1 MGGIECAYQLRNK
14 TDYYIGTAAEVLGAG
29 MPYSLTIPKLFDY
42 HLDLKDVCNTIYTYY
57 NAQNG
62 AYRTST
68 VGLADCHR
76 LEALAD
82 SIHEIFEA
90 HRNDAMPDISNIQH
104 FDRQPP
110 YICFDLQDF
119 LSRIATPD
127 ENTGLEQALSQAILY
142 HAATPSVM
150 GDVSIYKH
158 CGLSCYILGT
168 GNTTLDRYYTTLD
181 WYKRVYPDNN

>member
-1 MGGIECAYQLRNK
+1 
-14 TDYYIGTAAEVLGAG
+14 

-57 NAQNG
+57 NAQSG

-68 VGLADCHR
+68 VGLVDCHR

-104 FDRQPP
+104 FERQPP

-119 LSRIATPD
+119 LSQIATPSPKPYSTMRQPLRSW
-127 ENTGLEQALSQAILY
+127 EMSPFTNI
-142 HAATPSVM
+142 AA
-150 GDVSIYKH
+150 
-158 CGLSCYILGT
+158 
-168 GNTTLDRYYTTLD
+168 
-181 WYKRVYPDNN
+181 